1 MNKFI
6 STLKSN
12 YESLLLIVV
21 VLLLLLAIYKPQI
34 QLKQDVHNYLLVAD
48 VSQSMN
54 AQDLKLDNKTV
65 SRMDYTKHLM
75 KRVVET
81 SSCGTYISLGVFAAE
96 NVGLL
101 LMPLEVCAN
110 YDVITDTIDHLEWRM
125 AWRGNSR
132 LSFGIKSAESMFDY
146 LNIPATMLFFTDGD
160 EAPKVNAINK
170 LDLNGVQIGKNL
182 LFVGVGGSQPVAV
195 PRYNSSNKL
204 VGYWSSETKE
214 NSAGAVG
221 DTYSDTS
228 KDEPDPIVAYAEFD
242 RYLSQLD
249 SEYLKQVSEEIKG
262 GYIEGKDTQEF
273 YSYIQSQKP
282 SASFVTAYSLKWL
295 YLTLA
300 VLMIVLIYA
309 PNIIS
314 LKVLNKFNYSKK

>member
-1 MNKFI
+1 MKKFI
-6 STLKSN
+6 FTLKSN

-21 VLLLLLAIYKPQI
+21 ALLLLLAIYKPQI
-34 QLKQDVHNYLLVAD
+34 QLKQDVHNYLLIAD

-54 AQDLKLDNKTV
+54 AQDVKLNNKV
-65 SRMDYTKHLM
+65 ISRMDYTKHLM

-101 LMPLEVCAN
+101 LTPLEVCAN
-110 YDVITDTIDHLEWRM
+110 YDVITDSIDHLEWRM

-132 LSFGIKSAESMFDY
+132 LTFGIKSAESMFDY

-170 LDLNGVQIGKNL
+170 LDLSGVQIGKNL
-182 LFVGVGGSQPVAV
+182 LFIGVGGHQPVPI
-195 PRYNSSNKL
+195 PRYNTSNKW
-204 VGYWSSETKE
+204 VGYWSSDTKE

-249 SEYLKQVSEEIKG
+249 SEYLKQISAEIKG
-262 GYIEGKDTQEF
+262 SYIEGQDTEEF
-273 YSYIQSQKP
+273 YTYVQSQKP

-295 YLTLA
+295 YLILA
-300 VLMIVLIYA
+300 ILMLLLIYT
-309 PNIIS
+309 PEILS
-314 LKVLNKFNYSKK
+314 LKIFKKHIN

>member
-1 MNKFI
+1 MKKFI

-21 VLLLLLAIYKPQI
+21 ALLLLLAIYKPQI
-34 QLKQDVHNYLLVAD
+34 QLKQDVHNFLLVAD

-54 AQDLKLDNKTV
+54 AQDVKLNNKV
-65 SRMDYTKHLM
+65 ISRMDYTKHLM

-101 LMPLEVCAN
+101 LTPLEVCAN
-110 YDVITDTIDHLEWRM
+110 YDVITDSIDHLEWRM

-132 LSFGIKSAESMFDY
+132 LTFGIKSAESMFDY

-170 LDLNGVQIGKNL
+170 LDLSGVQIGKNL
-182 LFVGVGGSQPVAV
+182 LFIGVGGHQPVPI
-195 PRYNSSNKL
+195 PRYNSSNKW
-204 VGYWSSETKE
+204 VGYWSSDTKE

-249 SEYLKQVSEEIKG
+249 SEYLKQISAEIKG
-262 GYIEGKDTQEF
+262 SYIEGQDIEEF
-273 YSYIQSQKP
+273 YTYVQSQKP

-295 YLTLA
+295 YLILA
-300 VLMIVLIYA
+300 ILMLLLIYT
-309 PNIIS
+309 PEILS
-314 LKVLNKFNYSKK
+314 LKIFKKKY

>member
-1 MNKFI
+1 MKKFI
-6 STLKSN
+6 SILKSN
-12 YESLLLIVV
+12 YESLLLLVV
-21 VLLLLLAIYKPQI
+21 ALLLLLAIYKPQI

-54 AQDLKLDNKTV
+54 AQDVKLNSKV
-65 SRMDYTKHLM
+65 ISRMDYTKHLM

-110 YDVITDTIDHLEWRM
+110 YDVITDSIDHLEWRM

-132 LSFGIKSAESMFDY
+132 LTFGIKSAESMFDY

-170 LDLNGVQIGKNL
+170 LDLSGVQIGKNL
-182 LFVGVGGSQPVAV
+182 LFIGVGGHQPVPI
-195 PRYNSSNKL
+195 PRYNSSNKW
-204 VGYWSSETKE
+204 VGYWSSDTKE

-249 SEYLKQVSEEIKG
+249 SEYLKQISAEIKG
-262 GYIEGKDTQEF
+262 SYIEGQDTEEF
-273 YSYIQSQKP
+273 YTNVQSQKP
-282 SASFVTAYSLKWL
+282 SASFITAYSMKWI
-295 YLTLA
+295 YLSLA
-300 VLMIVLIYA
+300 ILMLLFIYT
-309 PNIIS
+309 PEILS
-314 LKVLNKFNYSKK
+314 LKIFKKHIN

>member
-160 EAPKVNAINK
+160 EAPKVNSINK
-170 LDLNGVQIGKNL
+170 LDLIGVQIGKNL
-182 LFVGVGGSQPVAV
+182 LFVGVGGSQPVPV
-195 PRYNSSNKL
+195 PRYNSSNKW

-300 VLMIVLIYA
+300 LLMALFIYA

>member
-1 MNKFI
+1 MKKFI

-21 VLLLLLAIYKPQI
+21 ALLLLLAIYKPQI
-34 QLKQDVHNYLLVAD
+34 KLKQDVHNYLLVAD

-54 AQDLKLDNKTV
+54 AQDVKLNNKV
-65 SRMDYTKHLM
+65 ISRMDYTKHLM

-101 LMPLEVCAN
+101 LTPLEVCAN
-110 YDVITDTIDHLEWRM
+110 YDVITDSIDHLEWRM

-132 LSFGIKSAESMFDY
+132 LTFGIKSAESMFDY

-170 LDLNGVQIGKNL
+170 LDLSGVQIGKNL
-182 LFVGVGGSQPVAV
+182 LFIGVGGHQPVPI
-195 PRYNSSNKL
+195 PRYNSSNKW
-204 VGYWSSETKE
+204 VGYWSSDTKE

-249 SEYLKQVSEEIKG
+249 SEYLKQISAEIKG
-262 GYIEGKDTQEF
+262 SYIEGQDTEEF
-273 YSYIQSQKP
+273 YTYVQSQKP

-295 YLTLA
+295 YLILA
-300 VLMIVLIYA
+300 LLMLLLIYT
-309 PNIIS
+309 PEILS
-314 LKVLNKFNYSKK
+314 LKIFKKHIN

>member
-170 LDLNGVQIGKNL
+170 LDLSGVQIGKNL
-182 LFVGVGGSQPVAV
+182 LFVGVGGSQPVPV
-195 PRYNSSNKL
+195 PRYNSSNKW

-300 VLMIVLIYA
+300 VLMILLIYA

>member
-1 MNKFI
+1 MKKFI

-21 VLLLLLAIYKPQI
+21 ALLLLLAIYKPQI

-54 AQDLKLDNKTV
+54 AQDVKLNNKV
-65 SRMDYTKHLM
+65 ISRMDYTKHLM

-101 LMPLEVCAN
+101 LTPLEVCAN
-110 YDVITDTIDHLEWRM
+110 YDVITDSIDHLEWRM

-132 LSFGIKSAESMFDY
+132 LTFGIKSAESMFDY

-170 LDLNGVQIGKNL
+170 LDLSGVQIGKNL
-182 LFVGVGGSQPVAV
+182 LFIGVGGHQPVPI
-195 PRYNSSNKL
+195 PRYNSSNKW
-204 VGYWSSETKE
+204 VGYWSSDTKE

-249 SEYLKQVSEEIKG
+249 SEYLKQISAEIKG
-262 GYIEGKDTQEF
+262 SYIEGQDTEEF
-273 YSYIQSQKP
+273 YTYVQSQKP

-295 YLTLA
+295 YLILA
-300 VLMIVLIYA
+300 ILMLLLIYT
-309 PNIIS
+309 PEILS
-314 LKVLNKFNYSKK
+314 LKIFKKHIN